1 MTYDRNLKFNLQGVK
16 AFFVCSSGNNIINS
30 SICDPLFQINW
41 SKKVKILMFSGAF
54 LFHELAQQI
63 LLSNDL
69 DNEMDELLQDFEIK
83 CNRSILHS
91 VLFY

>member
-1 MTYDRNLKFNLQGVK
+1 
-16 AFFVCSSGNNIINS
+16 
-30 SICDPLFQINW
+30 
-41 SKKVKILMFSGAF
+41 MFSGAF

>member
-1 MTYDRNLKFNLQGVK
+1 MKEILNSTFRQSTKP
-16 AFFVCSSGNNIINS
+16 FFVGSSAITS
-30 SICDPLFQINW
+30 SIIAKFI
-41 SKKVKILMFSGAF
+41 ISGAF

-63 LLSNDL
+63 VLSNDL
-69 DNEMDELLQDFEIK
+69 DNEMDELLQDIEIK